1 MFRKIIIIVLFSF
14 LLTFV
19 GKSEEKIAFVD
30 LNLIFTNSNAG
41 KKMNNEI
48 LNKDKKLKSDFDNFQ
63 KKLDQ
68 EKEKIIAQKN
78 VTAKE
83 EYEKK
88 ILQLEIKAKE

>member
-1 MFRKIIIIVLFSF
+1 MFGKIIIVVLFSF
-14 LLTFV
+14 LLTFA

-41 KKMNNEI
+41 KKMNDEI

-68 EKEKIIAQKN
+68 EKEKIID
-78 VTAKE
+78 
-83 EYEKK
+83 
-88 ILQLEIKAKE
+88 